1 MPKVLVLTN
10 DFPPR
15 PGGIQFFVH
24 ALALR
29 LPPGNV
35 TVYAPAQAGA
45 SEFDAEPVSYTHLT
59 LPTKA

>member
-1 MPKVLVLTN
+1 MPKVLILTN

-29 LPPGNV
+29 LPPESV
-35 TVYAPAQAGA
+35 TVYAPAWEGA
-45 SEFDAEPVSYTHLT
+45 AKFDGGAPGRAHHRARGL
-59 LPTKA
+59 